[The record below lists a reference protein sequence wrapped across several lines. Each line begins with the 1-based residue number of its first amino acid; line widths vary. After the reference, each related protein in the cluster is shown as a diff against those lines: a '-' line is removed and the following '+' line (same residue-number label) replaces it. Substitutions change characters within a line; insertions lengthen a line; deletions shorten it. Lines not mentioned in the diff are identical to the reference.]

1 MVVDAVWTP
10 ANLPKSRST
19 VRRFGTDRDLDS
31 LGAESYLALIP
42 IHRLPGGAFVR
53 ASVFRLGWVRDFLAR
68 RWGGWRP
75 VELEE
80 G

>member
-53 ASVFRLGWVRDFLAR
+53 ASVFV
-68 RWGGWRP
+68 
-75 VELEE
+75 
-80 G
+80 